1 MVFGNC
7 FTKWSWGS
15 IEKSKFTWWCF
26 SCQGL
31 RVNSRRLLPIR
42 QNEWRSRSLSCFEG
56 PKWVVIAKFRAS
68 NYSIG
73 CYYLWEVRFNSLN
86 ELVQYHMEHSISR
99 TSNLLLR
106 ETQSNRPPP
115 QNHGGQSRSGPT
127 FQARAA
133 YTFNGEENNEISF
146 DQGDTITVHVHLQ
159 NQFNLSKH
167 FFPKVDKI
175 GKRSPSVNH
184 FQTLPGGMA
193 KSSEMV
199 APLPAYSPLH
209 T

>member
-1 MVFGNC
+1 MRNP
-7 FTKWSWGS
+7 S
-15 IEKSKFTWWCF
+15 
-26 SCQGL
+26 
-31 RVNSRRLLPIR
+31 LPDGAFLVR
-42 QNEWRSRSLSCFEG
+42 DSESTPGDFSLSVKMNGGVDHYRVLRDQSEF
-56 PKWVVIAKFRAS
+56 KIFDRFF
-68 NYSIG
+68 YFLLG

-115 QNHGGQSRSGPT
+115 QNHAAQSRGGGPT

-159 NQFNLSKH
+159 NQFNLSEYRTS
-167 FFPKVDKI
+167 
-175 GKRSPSVNH
+175 RSIYSGVH
-184 FQTLPGGMA
+184 GFLPV
-193 KSSEMV
+193 KPEED
-199 APLPAYSPLH
+199 
-209 T
+209 